1 MSFEVVE
8 RLGCL
13 VALRALETDRRAD
26 VTQDEGAYDRFLDQD
41 DWYARGLARER
52 ERLLRAKR
60 NARN

>member
-1 MSFEVVE
+1 M
-8 RLGCL
+8 
-13 VALRALETDRRAD
+13 ETDRRQD
-26 VTQDEGAYDRFLDQD
+26 YTQDEGAYDRYLDQD